1 MNGVGAILWSFFLY
15 NNLYL
20 SISINSILFYLKSP
34 STKTY
39 LFGRQNYRVGETEKA
54 CICWFTPQMVVME
67 GWARL
72 KPRTESLIWFS
83 HFGTGAQGPG
93 PSAAAL
99 PGALAGSCIISE
111 ATGTQM
117 GIHMGCQH

>member
-1 MNGVGAILWSFFLY
+1 MSPMPGAGPATS
-15 NNLYL
+15 
-20 SISINSILFYLKSP
+20 
-34 STKTY
+34 STCPV
-39 LFGRQNYRVGETEKA
+39 FVA
-54 CICWFTPQMVVME
+54 
-67 GWARL
+67 
-72 KPRTESLIWFS
+72 
-83 HFGTGAQGPG
+83 GAQGPG